1 MCEYPILKEHEFW
14 ERKNSMLSIQK
25 RYKILTSTPL
35 HSKMKLETN
44 KKNSIV
50 AFQSVP
56 YIDLLETAKILQNL
70 AGDDPLVHEF
80 GK

>member
-1 MCEYPILKEHEFW
+1 
-14 ERKNSMLSIQK
+14 MLSIQK
-25 RYKILTSTPL
+25 HYKTLTSTPL
-35 HSKMKLETN
+35 HSKKKLETN